1 MTRNNKTDG
10 LRILRL
16 VLRGSLA
23 SSRSYGVN
31 FTDTSTGTWR
41 PMAIVAGPS
50 STGKTSVADFIRY
63 NLGAENHP
71 QHPEV
76 MGSVASS
83 VLEVELDGQLTTIER
98 YVSGN
103 PSKFA
108 SVWLSAADN
117 VREVDESRIPIEPP
131 SSPDSLSQLIL
142 ASLQLEGMS
151 LPEAPTKSESA
162 VQAFSVRDL
171 MKLIWLPNE
180 RLDSK
185 NLLFEHANYSVAQKF
200 QQTIDLL
207 FEVSDNEGVKLAAQL
222 KGLSASLV
230 AARQTSESQ
239 RQIVEDEH
247 PLGPIVLETDR
258 DTEAKRNTDL
268 RSRLANL
275 DHDALIHGN
284 AFASVRLALAEAED
298 EVSRAQLRVR
308 DRRSLLDRL
317 AALRSQYADD
327 KRKLVFL
334 KQAERLFDPLHVRV
348 CPACLSELAEQPE
361 IIGQKCSLCTSKLTR
376 TGPLTL
382 GSSLA
387 ALSDGELPTRQDES
401 FTDVI
406 EAELRATSSRLAGLN
421 DYWERL
427 QTDLSRL
434 EEDLAIAKSRAAKA
448 NQSLNQLVTLPAPYL
463 AERDEL
469 SRQINESNLALQ
481 KTEAGLRLWG
491 QVEKSEKNVDIIT
504 AQIARLRDERSAL
517 KSRPDRATIVKKIS
531 NRFGKVLADI
541 GYPKLENP
549 YLDDKLVP
557 HVRNLHYSHA
567 SSGGQTLISL
577 AWYLAVWEVSFEDGD
592 HATGLL
598 IIDSPQKNLG
608 HSADPND
615 PDFADTQL
623 VQNFYRHAETWLNG
637 PGRGAQLIII
647 DNSPPETVRDHVV
660 IRFTRD
666 AKRHPYG
673 LIDDATT

>member
-1 MTRNNKTDG
+1 MTRDTKTDG

-16 VLRGSLA
+16 VLKGSLA
-23 SSRSYGVN
+23 SPRSYGVN
-31 FTDTSTGTWR
+31 FTDASTGSWR
-41 PMAIVAGPS
+41 PLAIVAGPS

-76 MGSVASS
+76 IGSVGSS
-83 VLEVELDGQLTTIER
+83 VLEVELDGQRTTIER

-108 SVWLSAADN
+108 SVWLSTAGS
-117 VREVDESRIPIEPP
+117 VGEVDESRIPIEPP
-131 SSPDSLSQLIL
+131 SAPDSLSQLIL
-142 ASLQLEGMS
+142 TSLKLEGMS
-151 LPEAPTKSESA
+151 LPEAPTKAESA

-185 NLLFEHANYSVAQKF
+185 NLLFEHANYSVTQKF

-207 FEVSDNEGVKLAAQL
+207 FDVSDNEGVKLAAQL
-222 KGLSASLV
+222 KGLSASLT
-230 AARQTSESQ
+230 AARQTAESQ
-239 RQIVEDEH
+239 RMMVENEH

-258 DTEAKRNTDL
+258 DAETRRNRDL
-268 RSRLANL
+268 RSRLAVL
-275 DHDALIHGN
+275 DHDELIHGN
-284 AFASVRLALAEAED
+284 GFASVRLAVGEAED
-298 EVSRAQLRVR
+298 EVSRAHLRVR

-334 KQAERLFDPLHVRV
+334 KQAERLFDPLHVQV
-348 CPACLSELAEQPE
+348 CPACLSELSKQPE
-361 IIGQKCSLCTSKLTR
+361 IIGQNCSLCTSELGR

-387 ALSDGELPTRQDES
+387 ALSAGELPAGQTDS

-406 EAELRATSSRLAGLN
+406 EAELRATSSRLSGLN
-421 DYWERL
+421 DYWQRL
-427 QTDLSRL
+427 QADLARL
-434 EEDLAIAKSRAAKA
+434 EEDLAVAKSRSAEA
-448 NQSLNQLVTLPAPYL
+448 NQSLNQLVNLPAPYL

-469 SRQINESNLALQ
+469 SRQINESNLVLQ
-481 KTEAGLRLWG
+481 KAEAGLRLWG
-491 QVEKSEKNVDIIT
+491 QVEKSEKNVDTIT
-504 AQIARLRDERSAL
+504 GQLARLRDERSAS
-517 KSRPDRATIVKKIS
+517 KIRPDRTTVVNKIS
-531 NRFGKVLADI
+531 SRFGKVLADI

-549 YLDDKLVP
+549 YLDERLVP
-557 HVRNLHYSHA
+557 HVRNLDYTHA

-577 AWYLAVWEVSFEDGD
+577 AWYLAVWEVSFEDAD

-623 VQNFYRHAETWLNG
+623 VQNFYRHAEAWLNG
-637 PGRGAQLIII
+637 AGKGAQLIVI